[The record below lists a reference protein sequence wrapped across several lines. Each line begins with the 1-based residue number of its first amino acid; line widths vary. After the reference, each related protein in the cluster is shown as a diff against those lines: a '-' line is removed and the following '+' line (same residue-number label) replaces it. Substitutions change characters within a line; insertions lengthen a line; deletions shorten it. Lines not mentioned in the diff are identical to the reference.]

1 MTDKLR
7 AQFIT
12 YDKAHPE
19 IYIAFASMA
28 RGFILNREKRGAK
41 AIIELVRSSI
51 PLPYPTWAP
60 INNSNLPKSRLKIDN
75 RYTAYYGRKFEKDYP
90 QHKGYFE
97 FRQV

>member
-7 AQFIT
+7 AQFLT

-41 AIIELVRSSI
+41 AIMELVRVSV
-51 PLPYPTWAP
+51 PLLANGSPYKV
-60 INNSNLPKSRLKIDN
+60 NNSF
-75 RYTAYYGRKFEKDYP
+75 TAYYARKFEQDYP